1 MHKAKKVRALD
12 STRVLSSS
20 GNNKKEKMIEWRRN
34 KIQQLLVKGYS
45 QWEVA
50 EELQIN
56 QSTVSRDVHYLG
68 QQAQENLQRH
78 IQQKLPEEYQR
89 CLNGMNQV
97 LKLGWQIANN
107 NNTRQNSPT
116 HNDNNSNTLTMGDDR
131 TRLQA
136 LSLINDCYKY
146 IMELTTNGV
155 VITDAIKFV
164 QTNKE
169 KLTLSKKEE
178 VNGEDSKEPDY
189 DEDKDELEEEQEEE
203 TGELGEEKKTTNQ
216 VF

>member
-1 MHKAKKVRALD
+1 
-12 STRVLSSS
+12 LSSNGS
-20 GNNKKEKMIEWRRN
+20 NKKGKMVDWRRN
-34 KIQQLLVKGYS
+34 KVQQLLVRGYS
-45 QWEVA
+45 QWDVA
-50 EELQIN
+50 EELQID
-56 QSTVSRDVHYLG
+56 QSTVSRDIQYLR
-68 QQAQENLQRH
+68 QNSQVNLQKH

-89 CLNGMNQV
+89 CLTGMNQV
-97 LKLGWQIANN
+97 LKLSWQIANN
-107 NNTRQNSPT
+107 NTPKQNGQD
-116 HNDNNSNTLTMGDDR
+116 HNDNIKTITTSDDR

-169 KLTLSKKEE
+169 KLTMSTKE
-178 VNGEDSKEPDY
+178 VNGSNQSKESDY
-189 DEDKDELEEEQEEE
+189 DEDKDQLEEKQEEE
-203 TGELGEEKKTTNQ
+203 TGEIDQETTNQ